1 MKIFSVLGSPNKNGN
16 TAVLLKE
23 FLRGVKESHSGVEY
37 SDVFLQEKKISFC
50 SACNSC
56 RKSLNT
62 CVIKDDMQLLYEEVK
77 SSDIVVL
84 ATPVYWWNMT
94 AQLKTF
100 IDRLYALKSDD
111 FKGKEIVL
119 LMTHE
124 GTEEDSGAKVVESSL
139 EQICEYLGLK
149 FTVKYGVSTGE
160 IPVSENQEALGKAYD
175 MGKSL
180 IGK

>member
-16 TAVLLKE
+16 TATLLAQ
-23 FLRGVKESHSGVEY
+23 FLKGVQENNSSVEY
-37 SDVFLQEKKISFC
+37 SSVFLQEKNIRGC

-56 RKSLNT
+56 RKALDT
-62 CVIKDDMQLLYEEVK
+62 CVIKDDMQPLYEEVK
-77 SSDIVVL
+77 TSNIIVL

-100 IDRLYALKSDD
+100 IDRLYALKSED
-111 FKGKEIVL
+111 FKDKEIVL

-139 EQICEYLGLK
+139 EQMSEYLGLK
-149 FTVKYGVSTGE
+149 FTQKYGVSTGE
-160 IPVSENQEALGKAYD
+160 LSVSDNKEALDKAYY
-175 MGKSL
+175 MGKNL
-180 IGK
+180 I